1 MEPMPP
7 ALEGRILTTG
17 LPEKFHKRTF
27 WKLNLEAMLFVLFVV
42 VALLTEEAQRQE
54 KESGSHRNTMRES
67 SYRPNEKNMAAEED
81 MDTRNV

>member
-1 MEPMPP
+1 
-7 ALEGRILTTG
+7 
-17 LPEKFHKRTF
+17 
-27 WKLNLEAMLFVLFVV
+27 MLFVLFVV